1 VPGRS
6 QIGRNTLEINY
17 LVPCIATPA
26 SLLDSELC
34 YSLNE
39 SRGRVFRA
47 IEDLI
52 EVGRSNS
59 VAWAQIFPPLG
70 FVLPWFNSVWASR
83 AISWSRAFGRVVR
96 T

>member
-1 VPGRS
+1 MPGPIEVWFVPGRS
-6 QIGRNTLEINY
+6 QIGRSTLEINY

-59 VAWAQIFPPLG
+59 VAWAQIFPPG
-70 FVLPWFNSVWASR
+70 FCPPMVQ
-83 AISWSRAFGRVVR
+83 FGSGFSSNQLA
-96 T
+96 